1 MCPFLLGGSILKQK
15 IKSWLIILTGIT
27 LTAVASGVFYIPNEI
42 VTGGV
47 SGIATILYP
56 LGIPPGAV
64 YLTLN
69 LVLLFL
75 SYRIL
80 GKSFVIKSIFSVIV
94 LSCEVQ
100 IFSMLPPI
108 TDDVFL
114 ATLFG
119 SVLFG
124 LGAALTFIENANT
137 GGTDIIGRLIQSK
150 YSYFPIGSLLLIVD
164 GIIIFISLL
173 VFRNIELTLYGLFG
187 LFIST
192 FSIDYLIGRLN
203 ASKLA
208 FVITDKGEQISKMI
222 IKKSQRG
229 VTVLNA
235 QGAYSGT
242 RKKLLICAL
251 KNRQMPDFHKMIT
264 STDKSAF
271 IIFIKSEKI
280 FGLGFYVYK

>member
-1 MCPFLLGGSILKQK
+1 MRASFLSGGKSLKK
-15 IKSWLIILTGIT
+15 IKSILIIITGIT
-27 LTAVASGVFYIPNEI
+27 LTAIASGMFYIPNEI

-47 SGIATILYP
+47 AGIATILYP
-56 LGIPPGAV
+56 IGIPPGAV
-64 YLTLN
+64 YLIIN
-69 LVLLFL
+69 LLLLFF
-75 SYRIL
+75 SYKIL
-80 GKSFVIKSIFSVIV
+80 GKGFVIKSIFSVIV
-94 LSCEVQ
+94 LSLEVQ
-100 IFSMLPPI
+100 VFSMLPPI
-108 TDDVFL
+108 TDDIFL

-124 LGAALTFIENANT
+124 IGAALTFIENANT

-150 YSYFPIGSLLLIVD
+150 YSYFPIGTLLLIVD

-173 VFRNIELTLYGLFG
+173 VFRNIELALYGLFG

-192 FSIDYLIGRLN
+192 FAIDYLIDRLN
-203 ASKLA
+203 SSKLA
-208 FVITDKGEQISKMI
+208 FVITDKGKQISKMI
-222 IKKSQRG
+222 INRSQRG

-235 QGAYSGT
+235 QGAYSGA

-251 KNRQMPDFHKMIT
+251 KNKQMPDFHKMIT
-264 STDKSAF
+264 VADKNAF

>member
-1 MCPFLLGGSILKQK
+1 MKEK
-15 IKSWLIILTGIT
+15 IKSWLIILAGIT
-27 LTAVASGVFYIPNEI
+27 LTAIASGIFYIPNEI

-47 SGIATILYP
+47 AGIATILYP
-56 LGIPPGAV
+56 IGLAPGSV
-64 YLTLN
+64 YLIIN
-69 LVLLFL
+69 LALLLL

-80 GKSFVIKSIFSVIV
+80 GKSFVIKSIFSVVI
-94 LSCEVQ
+94 LSGEVQ
-100 IFSMLPPI
+100 FFSTLPPL
-108 TDDVFL
+108 TDNIFL

-124 LGAALTFIENANT
+124 FGAALTFIENANT

-150 YSYFPIGSLLLIVD
+150 YSYFPIGTLLLAVD

-173 VFRNIELTLYGLFG
+173 VFKNIELTLYGLFG

-192 FSIDYLIGRLN
+192 FTIDSLIDRLN
-203 ASKLA
+203 SSKLA
-208 FVITDKGEQISKMI
+208 FVITDKGEQISRMI
-222 IKKSQRG
+222 IEKSQRG

-235 QGAYSGT
+235 QGAYSGA

-251 KNRQMPDFHKMIT
+251 KNKQMPDFHKMIT
-264 STDKSAF
+264 EADKNAF
-271 IIFIKSEKI
+271 IIFTRSEKI

>member
-1 MCPFLLGGSILKQK
+1 MRASFLSGGISLKK
-15 IKSWLIILTGIT
+15 IKSILIIITGIT
-27 LTAVASGVFYIPNEI
+27 LTAIASGMFYIPNEI

-47 SGIATILYP
+47 AGIATILYP
-56 LGIPPGAV
+56 IGIPPGAV
-64 YLTLN
+64 YLIIN
-69 LVLLFL
+69 LLLLFF

-80 GKSFVIKSIFSVIV
+80 GKGFVIKSIFSVIV
-94 LSCEVQ
+94 LYLEVQ
-100 IFSMLPPI
+100 VFSMLPPV
-108 TDDVFL
+108 TDDIFL

-119 SVLFG
+119 SALFG
-124 LGAALTFIENANT
+124 IGAALTFIENANT

-150 YSYFPIGSLLLIVD
+150 YSYFPIGTLLLIVD

-173 VFRNIELTLYGLFG
+173 VFRNIELALYGLFG

-192 FSIDYLIGRLN
+192 FAIDYLIDRLN
-203 ASKLA
+203 SSKLA

-222 IKKSQRG
+222 INRSQRG

-235 QGAYSGT
+235 QGAYSGA
-242 RKKLLICAL
+242 RKKLLICAI
-251 KNRQMPDFHKMIT
+251 KNKQMPDFHKMIT
-264 STDKSAF
+264 AADKNAF